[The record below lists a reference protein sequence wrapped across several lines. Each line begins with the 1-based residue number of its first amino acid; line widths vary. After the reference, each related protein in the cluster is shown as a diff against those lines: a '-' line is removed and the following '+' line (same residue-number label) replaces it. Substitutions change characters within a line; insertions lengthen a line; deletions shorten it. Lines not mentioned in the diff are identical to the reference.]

1 MLASSSR
8 YRKELLDR
16 LNIEF
21 TVSIPEVNEQHLQG
35 ESIEAYVERLSEL
48 KAEYTAHNKK
58 DSLVIGSDQA
68 LECDKKI
75 LGKPANYENAIE
87 QLSFM
92 NNKVAS
98 FYTGLCVINT
108 NTKKVVKNITRFD
121 VTFRKLTSAEIV
133 SYISKEKPYD
143 CAGSFK
149 SEKMGISLLKSM
161 NGDDPTSLIGLPL
174 IKLAELLRNE
184 GIDIP

>member
-1 MLASSSR
+1 
-8 YRKELLDR
+8 
-16 LNIEF
+16 
-21 TVSIPEVNEQHLQG
+21 
-35 ESIEAYVERLSEL
+35 
-48 KAEYTAHNKK
+48 
-58 DSLVIGSDQA
+58 
-68 LECDKKI
+68 
-75 LGKPANYENAIE
+75 
-87 QLSFM
+87 M

-108 NTKKVVKNITRFD
+108 NTKKVVKNVTRFD